1 MESKTEYRPS
11 LPALMEALF
20 DTLYLLFDLVAGIL
34 FLALGKGESFFSWM
48 AALAFLLGG
57 GDAFHLVPRIILA
70 LRGPSKRLTF
80 FLDLGLLISSIT
92 MTLYYLLLLG
102 VWSSS
107 HPGADLPLSIL
118 VIAIVFASLRILVC
132 LFPQNH
138 WFSGGNMA
146 FSLTRNLLFLG
157 LGIDLIVLF
166 FLAPTSY
173 PWWLMSLFMILS
185 FLFYFPVTLLAKKHP
200 KVGML
205 MIPKTLAYI
214 GMISLGLA
222 LLF

>member
-1 MESKTEYRPS
+1 
-11 LPALMEALF
+11 
-20 DTLYLLFDLVAGIL
+20 
-34 FLALGKGESFFSWM
+34 
-48 AALAFLLGG
+48 
-57 GDAFHLVPRIILA
+57 
-70 LRGPSKRLTF
+70 
-80 FLDLGLLISSIT
+80 
-92 MTLYYLLLLG
+92 
-102 VWSSS
+102 
-107 HPGADLPLSIL
+107 
-118 VIAIVFASLRILVC
+118 
-132 LFPQNH
+132 
-138 WFSGGNMA
+138 MA